1 MLTILIIIAAVVAMV
16 LIGAYLVI
24 RSAAQDI
31 NDDYQEPGTSRAM
44 DRPINY
50 LQTPFTLKTASMKS
64 QRQNS

>member
-31 NDDYQEPGTSRAM
+31 NDDY
-44 DRPINY
+44 
-50 LQTPFTLKTASMKS
+50 
-64 QRQNS
+64 